1 MSCETGNVQDAGG
14 GRWRSSVGAAIVTI
28 FAVLSALWP
37 LAKTQPLN
45 LFDPAFYIGIA
56 QDLRTDGVFTNGFT
70 YEPNRI
76 DRPATPGMRFTPLY
90 PALLTAAAT
99 LDPRFRRGM
108 ACLVSGRGQNAAC
121 PRAATVV
128 RLAQFLML
136 GLFYLLLWWM
146 ARTVLRSER
155 AGWIGLGL
163 ALLTA
168 PDMLGYVNYVMTEM
182 TALTLVT
189 GATAAAVRGL
199 TRPAVRLRWFI
210 LAGGL
215 AGLAALTRPAFLY
228 LFLLCACAG
237 LIGALL
243 SKDRARNT
251 RLTIAFLLAGAVVI
265 APWIAR
271 NAIVMGDA
279 ALTAGYGPHVL
290 NERIAFDAMSW
301 HEYALSFLCWLP
313 DGNGMG
319 SLLIGPGACH
329 RFQLDL
335 TPDSF
340 YGIGNGA
347 LMRQSLA
354 ASGGWPHMTGYLLR
368 TYILPHPLKHAL
380 VTLSLALRGLWISH
394 YWGFVLAPICFV
406 MTLKAWRRRDLPF
419 LAASLPAW
427 FMLLFAAARLGQPDA
442 LQPDAHPALRAVGR
456 AGGRGGDPAAA
467 RYFRGFF
474 GPAAW
479 MKAIRSS
486 SSTTAVSLPP

>member
-28 FAVLSALWP
+28 FAVLGALWP

-45 LFDPAFYIGIA
+45 LFDQAFYIGIA
-56 QDLRTDGVFTNGFT
+56 QDLRADGVFTNGFT
-70 YEPNRI
+70 YEPNSI
-76 DRPATPGMRFTPLY
+76 DQPATPGMRFTPLY

-121 PRAATVV
+121 PRGATLV
-128 RLAQFLML
+128 RAAQFVML

-146 ARTVLRSER
+146 ARTILGTDR
-155 AGWIGLGL
+155 AAWISL
-163 ALLTA
+163 AIALFTA
-168 PDMLGYVNYVMTEM
+168 PDMLGYVNTVMTEI

-199 TRPAVRLRWFI
+199 TAPTARLRWFI
-210 LAGGL
+210 LAGVL

-243 SKDRARNT
+243 SGDRLRNS
-251 RLTIAFLLAGAVVI
+251 RLALGFLLAGALVV

-271 NAIVMGDA
+271 NAIVMGDP

-290 NERIAFDAMSW
+290 NERIAFDAMTW

-368 TYILPHPLKHAL
+368 SYILPHPLKHAL
-380 VTLSLALRGLWISH
+380 VTIPLALRGLWIAH
-394 YWGFVLAPICFV
+394 YWGFVLAPIGLV
-406 MTLKAWRRRDLPF
+406 MTVKARRRRDLPF
-419 LAASLPAW
+419 LAISLPAW
-427 FMLLFAAARLGQPDA
+427 FMLVFAAAISVNQTRYNLMLILPFA
-442 LQPDAHPALRAVGR
+442 LSGARAVEAVIGR
-456 AGGRGGDPAAA
+456 RQAISAA
-467 RYFRGFF
+467 
-474 GPAAW
+474 
-479 MKAIRSS
+479 SS
-486 SSTTAVSLPP
+486 APLPG